1 MMSQMD
7 DEGLEGLSL
16 REANILVQAK
26 AGSREDIIRQL
37 GSLLFEHGL
46 VKDTFVQAV
55 LDREKVYPTGLQTS
69 ILGFAIPHTDT
80 EHVNSPALAIATL
93 SQPVVFQAMGDP
105 DTSVSVRVV
114 MMLAISDPKAVV
126 HVLRKVISILEDREA
141 LTGLLGAS
149 SQERVRQIVQAH
161 IEKMSSENPKE
172 SSAEISHV

>member
-1 MMSQMD
+1 MSQL
-7 DEGLEGLSL
+7 ENGALEGLAI
-16 REANILVQAK
+16 RDENILVNA
-26 AGSREDIIRQL
+26 AAASSEDIIRQL
-37 GSLLFEHGL
+37 GALLQANGF

-55 LDREKVYPTGLQTS
+55 LDREKVYPTGLQTT

-105 DTSVSVRVV
+105 ETSVSVQVV

-126 HVLRKVISILEDREA
+126 HVLSKVISILEDSEA

-149 SQERVRQIVQAH
+149 SREEIRKIVHTH
-161 IEKMSSENPKE
+161 IQKMPDEISKE

>member
-1 MMSQMD
+1 MSPMD
-7 DEGLEGLSL
+7 DQTLEGLVL
-16 REANILVQAK
+16 RDENILVQAK
-26 AGSREDIIRQL
+26 ADSCEEIIRQL

-55 LDREKVYPTGLQTS
+55 LDREQVFPTGLQTG
-69 ILGFAIPHTDT
+69 ILGMAIPHTDT

-105 DTSVSVRVV
+105 DTRVSVLVV

-126 HVLRKVISILEDREA
+126 HVLRKIISILEDNEA

-149 SQERVRQIVQAH
+149 SREEIRRIVHTH
-161 IEKMSSENPKE
+161 IQKMAVDTSEE
-172 SSAEISHV
+172 SSTEIDHA

>member
-1 MMSQMD
+1 MPQSD
-7 DEGLEGLSL
+7 NEGLEGLAL
-16 REANILVQAK
+16 RDENILVQAK
-26 AGSREDIIRQL
+26 FDSREEIIRQL

-55 LDREKVYPTGLQTS
+55 LDREKAFPTGLQTN

-93 SQPVVFQAMGDP
+93 SQPVVFQAMGAP
-105 DTSVSVRVV
+105 ETSVSVRVV

-126 HVLRKVISILEDREA
+126 HVLRKVISILEDSEA

-149 SQERVRQIVQAH
+149 SREEIRKIVYTH
-161 IEKMSSENPKE
+161 IQKMPDEISRE
-172 SSAEISHV
+172 SSTEISHV

>member
-1 MMSQMD
+1 MSQFD
-7 DEGLEGLSL
+7 DEGLEGLTL
-16 REANILVQAK
+16 RDENILVQAK
-26 AGSREDIIRQL
+26 ADSREEIIRQL

-55 LDREKVYPTGLQTS
+55 LDREKAYPTGLQTN

-105 DTSVSVRVV
+105 DTSVSVSVV

-126 HVLRKVISILEDREA
+126 HVLRKVISILEDSDA
-141 LTGLLGAS
+141 LTGLLGAAS
-149 SQERVRQIVQAH
+149 REEIKRIVHNH
-161 IEKMSSENPKE
+161 IQKVSDDTSKE
-172 SSAEISHV
+172 SSTVIPHV

>member
-1 MMSQMD
+1 MPQSD
-7 DEGLEGLSL
+7 NDELEGLDI
-16 REANILVQAK
+16 RVENILVHAK
-26 AGSREDIIRQL
+26 ADSREEIIRQL
-37 GSLLFEHGL
+37 GSLLLEHGL

-55 LDREKVYPTGLQTS
+55 LDREKAYPTGLQTN

-105 DTSVSVRVV
+105 ETSVSVQVV

-126 HVLRKVISILEDREA
+126 HILRKVISILEDSEA

-149 SQERVRQIVQAH
+149 SREEIKQIVRTH
-161 IEKMSSENPKE
+161 IQKMPDEISKE
-172 SSAEISHV
+172 SSTEISHV

>member
-1 MMSQMD
+1 MSQL
-7 DEGLEGLSL
+7 ENGALEGLAI
-16 REANILVQAK
+16 RDENILVNA
-26 AGSREDIIRQL
+26 AAASSEDIIRQL
-37 GSLLFEHGL
+37 GALLHAHGF

-55 LDREKVYPTGLQTS
+55 LDREKVYPTGLQTT

-105 DTSVSVRVV
+105 ETSVSVQVV

-126 HVLRKVISILEDREA
+126 HVLSKVISILEDSEA

-149 SQERVRQIVQAH
+149 SREEIRKIVHTHLQ
-161 IEKMSSENPKE
+161 KMPDEISKE

>member
-1 MMSQMD
+1 MSQID

-16 REANILVQAK
+16 RDENILVQAQ
-26 AGSREDIIRQL
+26 AESREEIITRL

-46 VKDTFVQAV
+46 VKETFVQAV
-55 LDREKVYPTGLQTS
+55 LDREKVYPTGLQTT

-80 EHVNSPALAIATL
+80 EHVNRPALAIATL

-126 HVLRKVISILEDREA
+126 HVLRKVISILEDSEA

-149 SQERVRQIVQAH
+149 SREEIKSIVRTH
-161 IEKMSSENPKE
+161 IQKLRDDTSTE
-172 SSAEISHV
+172 SSTEINHA

>member
-1 MMSQMD
+1 MPESDHNGM
-7 DEGLEGLSL
+7 EGLAIRDE
-16 REANILVQAK
+16 NILVQAK
-26 AGSREDIIRQL
+26 ADSREEIIRQL

-46 VKDTFVQAV
+46 VKDTFIQAV
-55 LDREKVYPTGLQTS
+55 LEREKVFPTGLQTT

-105 DTSVSVRVV
+105 ETSIPVRVV

-126 HVLRKVISILEDREA
+126 HVLRKVISILEDGEA

-149 SQERVRQIVQAH
+149 SREEVREIVYAH
-161 IEKMSSENPKE
+161 IQKMPDEISEE
-172 SSAEISHV
+172 SSTVISHV

>member
-1 MMSQMD
+1 MSQID
-7 DEGLEGLSL
+7 DEGLEGLAL
-16 REANILVQAK
+16 REENILVQAI
-26 AGSREDIIRQL
+26 AESREEIIVQL

-55 LDREKVYPTGLQTS
+55 LDREKTYPTGLQTS

-93 SQPVVFQAMGDP
+93 RQPVVFQAMGDP
-105 DTSVSVRVV
+105 DKSVSVRVV

-126 HVLRKVISILEDREA
+126 HVLRKVISILEDSEA

-149 SQERVRQIVQAH
+149 SQEEIRRIVHTH
-161 IEKMSSENPKE
+161 IQKMVGETSEE
-172 SSAEISHV
+172 SRAEINHV

>member
-1 MMSQMD
+1 MSPAD
-7 DEGLEGLSL
+7 DKGLEGLSL
-16 REANILVQAK
+16 RDENILVQVQ
-26 AGSREDIIRQL
+26 AGSREEIITQL
-37 GSLLFEHGL
+37 GSLLFEYGC

-93 SQPVVFQAMGDP
+93 REPVVFQAMGDP

-126 HVLRKVISILEDREA
+126 HVLRKVISILEDSEA

-149 SQERVRQIVQAH
+149 SREEIRRIVHTH
-161 IEKMSSENPKE
+161 IQKMRDDAITEPST
-172 SSAEISHV
+172 EINHV